1 MSGEE
6 QRERYIS
13 NTTTVTELCTDVS
26 VTCLWN
32 SICTI
37 YLPIAVAS
45 SPGPQPPTGVSVDTL
60 SHESVDVSWDA
71 QQSMQCDV
79 VIGNYSVRYQRRN
92 AITAGYT
99 SYTTVYTSETQNTL
113 LELEP
118 GTNYRVSV
126 ASIAS
131 NGEMSAYSDWVNF
144 ANVMA
149 APSQCER
156 ESLLQQHACM

>member
-6 QRERYIS
+6 QRERY
-13 NTTTVTELCTDVS
+13 TLATQQHLLKLCTDVS
-26 VTCLWN
+26 VSCLWN
-32 SICTI
+32 SVV
-37 YLPIAVAS
+37 YLRITVDS

-60 SHESVDVSWDA
+60 GDERVDVSWDA

-79 VIGNYSVRYQRRN
+79 VIGKYSVRYQRRN

-99 SYTTVYTSETQNTL
+99 AVYTNETHVTL
-113 LELEP
+113 QELEP
-118 GTNYRVSV
+118 GTNYTVSV

-144 ANVMA
+144 TT
-149 APSQCER
+149 SQSEQ
-156 ESLLQQHACM
+156 ENLLQPQPACPNSIIICI